1 MQHDQA
7 VVIAQP
13 VDAGRLVLLFHGVG
27 SSARNLV
34 PLGEAVAHAHP
45 EAMVV
50 SVDAP
55 HPSTLGSGREWF
67 SVLGI
72 TEENRPAR
80 IAQAMPLF
88 GDSVAYWQQ
97 RSGVGPE
104 QTTLIGF
111 SQGAIMS
118 LESTQTGMPSLAAQV
133 VALAGRFAVPVRSA
147 PAGVRFHLVH
157 GADDGVVLPRFAQE
171 AAAGIQAKG
180 GPVTLDVLA
189 GLGHAIDARVSS
201 LLLGYLG

>member
-1 MQHDQA
+1 MHEQS

-13 VDAGRLVLLFHGVG
+13 EGAGRLVLLFHGVG
-27 SSARNLV
+27 SSAKNLA
-34 PLGEAVAHAHP
+34 PLGEAVAHAYP
-45 EAMVV
+45 GAVVV

-72 TEENRPAR
+72 TEQDRPAR

-88 GDSVAYWQQ
+88 SSSVADWQQ
-97 RSGVGPE
+97 RSGIGPE
-104 QTTLIGF
+104 NTTLVGF

-118 LESTQTGMPSLAAQV
+118 LESTQTGIAPLAAQV

-157 GADDGVVLPRFAQE
+157 GADDGVVPARFAQE
-171 AAAGIQAKG
+171 AAAGIEAAG
-180 GPVTLDVLA
+180 GSVTLDVLP
-189 GLGHAIDARVSS
+189 GLAHAIDARALS
-201 LLLGYLG
+201 LLLGYLA

>member
-1 MQHDQA
+1 MHEQS

-13 VDAGRLVLLFHGVG
+13 ESASRLILLFHGVG

-34 PLGEAVAHAHP
+34 PLGEAVAQAYP
-45 EAMVV
+45 DAMVV

-67 SVLGI
+67 SVMGI
-72 TEENRPAR
+72 TEQNRPAR

-88 GDSVAYWQQ
+88 TGSVAEWQQ
-97 RSGVGPE
+97 RSGVSPE

-118 LESTQTGMPSLAAQV
+118 LESTQTDMAPLAAQV
-133 VALAGRFAVPVRSA
+133 VALAGRFAVPVRRA
-147 PAGVRFHLVH
+147 PPKVRFHLVH
-157 GADDGVVLPRFAQE
+157 GAEDGVVLSRFAQE
-171 AAAGIQAKG
+171 ASAGIAMAG
-180 GPVTLDVLA
+180 GSATLDVLP
-189 GLGHAIDARVSS
+189 GLAHAIDARVVG

>member
-1 MQHDQA
+1 MHEQS
-7 VVIAQP
+7 VVIAEP
-13 VDAGRLVLLFHGVG
+13 ENAGRLVLLFHGVG

-34 PLGEAVAHAHP
+34 PLGEAVV
-45 EAMVV
+45 EADPDAIVV

-67 SVLGI
+67 SVVGI

-88 GDSVAYWQQ
+88 RESVAYWQQ
-97 RSGVGPE
+97 RSGVGPA

-118 LESTQTGMPSLAAQV
+118 LESTQTGMAALAAQV

-147 PAGVRFHLVH
+147 PAAVRFRLVH
-157 GADDGVVLPRFAQE
+157 GADDGVVLSRFARN
-171 AAAGIQAKG
+171 AAAGIKAKG
-180 GPVTLDVLA
+180 GSVTLDVLA
-189 GLGHAIDARVSS
+189 GLGHTIDARVSG
-201 LLLGYLG
+201 LLLGYLR

>member
-1 MQHDQA
+1 MPPDQS

-13 VDAGRLVLLFHGVG
+13 EGASRLVLLFHGVG
-27 SSARNLV
+27 SSARHLA

-45 EAMVV
+45 AAMVV

-55 HPSTLGSGREWF
+55 NPSTLGSGREWF
-67 SVLGI
+67 SVVGI
-72 TEENRPAR
+72 TEDNRPAR

-88 GDSVAYWQQ
+88 TDSAAYWQQ

-118 LESTQTGMPSLAAQV
+118 LESTQTGMAPVAAQV
-133 VALAGRFAVPVRSA
+133 VALAGRFAVPVRSV
-147 PAGVRFHLVH
+147 PAGLRFHLVH

-171 AAAGIQAKG
+171 AAAGIKAKG
-180 GPVTLDVLA
+180 GSVTLDVLA
-189 GLGHAIDARVSS
+189 GLGHTIDARVPS